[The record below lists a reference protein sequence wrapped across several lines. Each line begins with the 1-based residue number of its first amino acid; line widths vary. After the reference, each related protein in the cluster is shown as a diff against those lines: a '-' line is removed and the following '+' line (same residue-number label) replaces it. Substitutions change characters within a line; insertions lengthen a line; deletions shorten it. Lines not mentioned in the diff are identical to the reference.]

1 MFEAKVSNFIK
12 FCMTCLNLETL
23 YEDKSDKKRKKS
35 KKERKFYFKLLFKFV
50 DLEFVLTFD
59 CGSNAKHRY

>member
-1 MFEAKVSNFIK
+1 
-12 FCMTCLNLETL
+12 MTCLNLETL

-35 KKERKFYFKLLFKFV
+35 KKERKFNFKLLFKFV

-59 CGSNAKHRY
+59 YANNTNHRY